1 MILCG
6 WRVRSCI
13 ALPELLSWIG
23 DDRPVDVEI
32 LFGQITEPSE
42 MPIFIRPHSR
52 LWANGFYLLIIEGV
66 GRFSMKDGKQ
76 IVIEPVPGIAESELR
91 VFLLGTVLGVLCHQR
106 GLLPVHASAVNING
120 RAVLFSGNSGA
131 GKSTM
136 AAALGQ
142 RGHPLMADDIVAITP
157 ETMALPAFPQRKLA
171 LDVLDVLTLDH
182 AGLLP
187 NRPGQPKYRVS
198 ALEGFDS
205 APLRPLS
212 IYMLG
217 GAMPGRTDEIV
228 LQNRVASI
236 AWLNRMLYRRK
247 IGMMIQPS
255 QRMLN
260 AIARL
265 AQAVPVYTLTLG
277 SDLPLADLGKLAERV
292 EAHAVGLQ

>member
-13 ALPELLSWIG
+13 ALPELLPWAA

-32 LFGQITEPSE
+32 SFGQITEPTATPVFS
-42 MPIFIRPHSR
+42 RYHSR
-52 LWANGFYLLIIEGV
+52 LWANGFYLLIVEGV
-66 GRFSMKDGKQ
+66 GRFSIEDGQ
-76 IVIEPVPGIAESELR
+76 RIMIDPAPGIAQSELR

-106 GLLPVHASAVNING
+106 GLLPMHASAVNIKG

-171 LDVLDVLTLDH
+171 LDVLEVLTLDH

-187 NRPGQPKYRVS
+187 NRPGQPKYRVP

-205 APLRPLS
+205 TPLRPLS
-212 IYMLG
+212 IYMLR
-217 GAMPGRTDEIV
+217 GAMPGQTDEILRQDIV
-228 LQNRVASI
+228 TSI

-247 IGMMIQPS
+247 IGMLIQPS
-255 QRMLN
+255 QRMLS

-277 SDLPLADLGKLAERV
+277 SDLPLADLGQLAERV